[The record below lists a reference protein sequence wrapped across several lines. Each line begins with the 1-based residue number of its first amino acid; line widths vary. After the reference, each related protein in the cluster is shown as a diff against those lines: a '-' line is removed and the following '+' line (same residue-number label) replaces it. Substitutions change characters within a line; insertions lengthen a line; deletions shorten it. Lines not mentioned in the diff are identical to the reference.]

1 MFTYLTMTKGHRA
14 GTNFPLESDSAWIGR
29 GTDCEIVLT
38 DPLASRMH
46 ARVFLQDDAWWLR
59 DENSRNGTFVNG
71 QKIDEARIDEG
82 SQIRIGSVLFEVHTS
97 VDHPPANT
105 TNVTQTILHNAP
117 IVKEDEADQDF
128 VVAVGALREE
138 ARARD
143 FLMLYQLSI
152 RLNRHLEP
160 DDVIRIALELLHAR
174 VSASMTGFLGISDD
188 GQLKAE
194 RVIPESA
201 SKGAPLSETLT
212 DLVLRKGHAVWIDNQ
227 VAGGAPDSHFADAIC
242 VPLIDGEKTLG
253 AVHTYLEKGRFNDS
267 DFEMAVSLSRV
278 LGVALARARSDKRLE
293 SDYKRLVDKTG
304 ESDRLIGESTPMLE
318 LQKKI
323 SRVAKA
329 TGCVLI
335 RGESGA
341 GKELVARA
349 IHRHSAR
356 NDRPMLTV
364 NCAAIPRDL
373 MESQLFGH
381 KRGAFTGADTDHTG
395 WFQQADSGTLFLDE
409 VGEMTLEGQAKLLR
423 ILEGHPF
430 LPVGGTA
437 EVNVDV
443 RVIAATNRDLREF
456 VAEGKFREDLY
467 YRLSVFELYLPAL
480 RDRGTDIELLMTHF
494 LDHFKEQHGR
504 PNLQL
509 ADEART
515 KLLSYGWPGN
525 VRQIRNVIDS
535 AVVMADGECIEATDL
550 GLHDAGVSQDSYESL
565 RVDYWEEK
573 LIREALSRT
582 DNSIPAAAK
591 MLGIGRATLYRKV
604 DDYGI
609 ER

>member
-1 MFTYLTMTKGHRA
+1 
-14 GTNFPLESDSAWIGR
+14 
-29 GTDCEIVLT
+29 
-38 DPLASRMH
+38 
-46 ARVFLQDDAWWLR
+46 
-59 DENSRNGTFVNG
+59 
-71 QKIDEARIDEG
+71 
-82 SQIRIGSVLFEVHTS
+82 
-97 VDHPPANT
+97 
-105 TNVTQTILHNAP
+105 
-117 IVKEDEADQDF
+117 
-128 VVAVGALREE
+128 
-138 ARARD
+138 
-143 FLMLYQLSI
+143 
-152 RLNRHLEP
+152 
-160 DDVIRIALELLHAR
+160 
-174 VSASMTGFLGISDD
+174 MTGLLGISDD

>member
-1 MFTYLTMTKGHRA
+1 M
-14 GTNFPLESDSAWIGR
+14 
-29 GTDCEIVLT
+29 
-38 DPLASRMH
+38 
-46 ARVFLQDDAWWLR
+46 
-59 DENSRNGTFVNG
+59 
-71 QKIDEARIDEG
+71 
-82 SQIRIGSVLFEVHTS
+82 
-97 VDHPPANT
+97 
-105 TNVTQTILHNAP
+105 
-117 IVKEDEADQDF
+117 
-128 VVAVGALREE
+128 
-138 ARARD
+138 
-143 FLMLYQLSI
+143 
-152 RLNRHLEP
+152 
-160 DDVIRIALELLHAR
+160 
-174 VSASMTGFLGISDD
+174 
-188 GQLKAE
+188 
-194 RVIPESA
+194 
-201 SKGAPLSETLT
+201 
-212 DLVLRKGHAVWIDNQ
+212 
-227 VAGGAPDSHFADAIC
+227 
-242 VPLIDGEKTLG
+242 
-253 AVHTYLEKGRFNDS
+253 
-267 DFEMAVSLSRV
+267 
-278 LGVALARARSDKRLE
+278 
-293 SDYKRLVDKTG
+293 
-304 ESDRLIGESTPMLE
+304 
-318 LQKKI
+318 
-323 SRVAKA
+323 
-329 TGCVLI
+329 LI